1 MDSYLAELKLRN
13 QEIVKE
19 LLNDGSD
26 PDGLY
31 VIEHHFS
38 SQDFSVLENAAV
50 QAFKAGY
57 EVTDAEEFEDESGK
71 RLFSFD
77 IVLERGLTVS
87 ELDKDTELL
96 LPLAEKWHVDY
107 DGWGTYFIDPN
118 APEYD
123 ENDVEPE

>member
-1 MDSYLAELKLRN
+1 MDSYLAELKQRN
-13 QEIVKE
+13 REIVAE
-19 LLNDGSD
+19 LKNDGSD

-38 SQDFSVLENAAV
+38 SQDFSQLENAAV

-57 EVTDAEEFEDESGK
+57 EVTDAEEFEDEAGK

-77 IVLERGLTVS
+77 IVLERVLEPA
-87 ELDKDTELL
+87 ELDKDSETLL
-96 LPLAEKWHVDY
+96 QLAEKWQVEY

-123 ENDVEPE
+123 EDEVEPE

>member
-1 MDSYLAELKLRN
+1 MASYLDELKQRN
-13 QEIVKE
+13 QQIVDE
-19 LLNDGSD
+19 LIKDGSD

-38 SQDFSVLENAAV
+38 CSDFKLLENAAV

-77 IVLERGLTVS
+77 VVVERALDVAA
-87 ELDKDTELL
+87 LDKDSETL
-96 LPLAEKWHVDY
+96 LPLAEKWKVDY

-118 APEYD
+118 APEVD
-123 ENDVEPE
+123 ESEIEPE